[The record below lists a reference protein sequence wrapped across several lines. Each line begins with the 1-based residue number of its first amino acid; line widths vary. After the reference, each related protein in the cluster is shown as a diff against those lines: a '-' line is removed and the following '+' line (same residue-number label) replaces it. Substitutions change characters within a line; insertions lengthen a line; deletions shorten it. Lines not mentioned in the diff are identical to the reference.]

1 MLTCDADALRRVV
14 AAPGGRRPG
23 ALEAQ
28 AALRVNSSRSFLRR
42 NTRAARI
49 TLPEISPERNAGVPD
64 LVLTPGT
71 SPQPVQQGGA
81 WNALVPVLRLQANR
95 LGTASAHATAPGCQ
109 RQGARPAV
117 RILVRCQRPAW
128 CASLQDAWQYARPTH
143 GGRSLRADSHA
154 HLPLSVRGPWVD
166 CAPRMAMR
174 SASLYGVPAPQC
186 LCASRP
192 LVPGAS
198 APAAHWSLHLVI
210 AYCNAASWLYVAHA
224 QCKTA
229 CPAFIAP
236 AALTRP
242 EVMGTGGGPG
252 RM

>member
-1 MLTCDADALRRVV
+1 MCLILFSRPEPRRSLYNKVV
-14 AAPGGRRPG
+14 HGTHWCRCSACRQIAW
-23 ALEAQ
+23 AQ
-28 AALRVNSSRSFLRR
+28 
-42 NTRAARI
+42 
-49 TLPEISPERNAGVPD
+49 LPRMPPPPVANAK
-64 LVLTPGT
+64 
-71 SPQPVQQGGA
+71 
-81 WNALVPVLRLQANR
+81 
-95 LGTASAHATAPGCQ
+95 AHG
-109 RQGARPAV
+109 PAV

-166 CAPRMAMR
+166 CAPRMVMR

-229 CPAFIAP
+229 CPAFIAS

-242 EVMGTGGGPG
+242 EVMGTGGRPG